1 MNEYYIM
8 KTFLKIF
15 ILFLFLV
22 FAFSAY
28 AEEES
33 SSNCHYEVTQHF
45 EDGQLVKETK
55 VRKCTET
62 TQEGK
67 QKFDPRNRFGDYVK
81 VQLVDVGLIG
91 VIIALAK

>member
-1 MNEYYIM
+1 M
-8 KTFLKIF
+8 KTLLKIF

-22 FAFSAY
+22 FAFNTY
-28 AEEES
+28 AKEES

-67 QKFDPRNRFGDYVK
+67 QKFDPHNRFGDYVK
-81 VQLVDVGLIG
+81 VQLVDVGLLG

>member
-1 MNEYYIM
+1 MFTPNFRL
-8 KTFLKIF
+8 FLKALICFCLIF
-15 ILFLFLV
+15 WALD
-22 FAFSAY
+22 AF
-28 AEEES
+28 AEEEIS
-33 SSNCHYEVTQHF
+33 VNCHYEVTQHF

-62 TQEGK
+62 TEEGK

-81 VQLVDVGLIG
+81 VQLVDVGLLG